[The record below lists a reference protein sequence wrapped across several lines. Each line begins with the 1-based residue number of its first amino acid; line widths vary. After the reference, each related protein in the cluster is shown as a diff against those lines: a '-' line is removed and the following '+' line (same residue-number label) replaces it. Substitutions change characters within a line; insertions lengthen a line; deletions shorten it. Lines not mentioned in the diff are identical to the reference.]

1 MDFKPYKMG
10 KYLLLERLAAGGM
23 AEVYRAKAT
32 GASGFEKQLAIKKIL
47 PNHMEDQT
55 FQRMFETEARIGSSL
70 QQANIVQILDFVKV
84 GETFLLVMEFV
95 NGKNLRQVVN
105 KLKKLQ
111 FGLPLE
117 CCLYIINE
125 TCKGLDYAHSKKDE
139 YTGQPQNIIHRDMS
153 PQNIM
158 ISFEGSVK
166 IVDFG
171 IANWKDKLEQTKSGV
186 IKGKFGYMSPEQA
199 VGQGVTHCTDIFST
213 GIILWELCTGKRLF
227 AAESDFAT
235 LKLIQDCVIPKPS
248 SINPKVNPDLEKI
261 VLKALSKQASHRYQT
276 AGAMQRHLQEY
287 LNKYYPTFGGKELGN
302 VMQRL
307 FKEEIETDKKRNEQL
322 ARQSVPFSQG
332 DVESFNVSSS
342 SADIEEPLEG
352 SMTNSVQDMVSHVTF
367 IDEDKE
373 ELQSLA
379 AESEKAPR
387 DFSTRES
394 KILSTGKSESESP
407 TQART
412 KSKPN
417 LDSDLKPASQPSL
430 ELSRTKPEDSESQ
443 DLSTQE
449 KTKVADDIIETEEP
463 VKTLAASPT
472 QSRLQEITSAPARV
486 TQATKKQ
493 ELGNPRETEAPEKT
507 GGHSI
512 HLDLETQDTKGS
524 RRSSW
529 DPNTESLA
537 DSRFPERTGGAQNR
551 NKTEEKSSFPAFQIV
566 AGLALLAVTG
576 YFYHVLL
583 SGKGVIPVTVIAQD
597 PRFIGSCDP
606 QKNKSCS
613 IKEMPS
619 VKEKTPIALPQST
632 AALNNCEV
640 HFESDPPGAR
650 VLIDGAEKITTPGTT
665 LVPCDTSVNYS
676 LQLEDYETIS
686 ENILVKN
693 KQRPISKTLKKV
705 ESGSLALTVDRRVKI
720 FLETDFLGEAEPGR
734 PFIIEKLR
742 ANQSYRIHFLNEIFG
757 IDRTL
762 SYTVKPGVTSP
773 FDVQL
778 DDAPS
783 KKR

>member
-213 GIILWELCTGKRLF
+213 GIILWELLTGKRLF

-261 VLKALSKQASHRYQT
+261 ILKALSKQVSHRYQT

-287 LNKYYPTFGGKELGN
+287 LNKYYPSFGGKELGN

-307 FKEEIETDKKRNEQL
+307 FKEEIENDQKRNELL

-332 DVESFNVSSS
+332 DVESVELSSS

-352 SMTNSVQDMVSHVTF
+352 SMTNSEQDMVSHVTF

-373 ELQSLA
+373 ESL
-379 AESEKAPR
+379 ELEPR
-387 DFSTRES
+387 
-394 KILSTGKSESESP
+394 LP

-412 KSKPN
+412 TSKPSFGIEQK
-417 LDSDLKPASQPSL
+417 LASQPSL
-430 ELSRTKPEDSESQ
+430 ELSRTKPEDSEASA
-443 DLSTQE
+443 TQE
-449 KTKVADDIIETEEP
+449 KTKVAEDIIETEEP
-463 VKTLAASPT
+463 VRTVAAAPS
-472 QSRLQEITSAPARV
+472 QSRLQEITSVPARA

-493 ELGNPRETEAPEKT
+493 EVVKPNESDAPEKT

-512 HLDLETQDTKGS
+512 HLDLESQDLST
-524 RRSSW
+524 RRKKTW
-529 DPNTESLA
+529 DPNTES
-537 DSRFPERTGGAQNR
+537 SSNNRFPEVSGRSSSKRA
-551 NKTEEKSSFPAFQIV
+551 KEKSSFPAFQIV
-566 AGLALLAVTG
+566 ASLALLAVTG
-576 YFYHVLL
+576 YFYHLLL

-597 PRFIGSCDP
+597 PRLIGSCDP

-613 IKEMPS
+613 IKETLPM
-619 VKEKTPIALPQST
+619 KEKTQITIPTSE
-632 AALNNCEV
+632 AALNNCEIR
-640 HFESDPPGAR
+640 FETDPPGAR

-665 LVPCDTSVNYS
+665 LVPCESSINYS

-693 KQRPISKTLKKV
+693 KQRPISKALRKV
-705 ESGSLALTVDRRVKI
+705 ESGSLALTVDRRVKV

-757 IDRTL
+757 IDRTV
-762 SYTVKPGVTSP
+762 SYSVKAGVTSP
-773 FDVQL
+773 FEVQL
-778 DDAPS
+778 DDAP
-783 KKR
+783 KKQR